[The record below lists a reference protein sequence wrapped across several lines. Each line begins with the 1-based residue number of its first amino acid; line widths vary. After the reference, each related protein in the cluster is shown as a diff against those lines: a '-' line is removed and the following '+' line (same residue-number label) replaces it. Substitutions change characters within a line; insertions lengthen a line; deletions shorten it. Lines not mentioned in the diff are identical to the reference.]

1 MAKPK
6 RAPRLQPS
14 VPLPV
19 IRMFGLGLV
28 SVLVVIWALARPK
41 RAWPLRVVPAAA
53 PASSPNGEIEVELE
67 DGG

>member
-41 RAWPLRVVPAAA
+41 RAWPLRTL
-53 PASSPNGEIEVELE
+53 PASSPNGEIEVDLE

>member
-6 RAPRLQPS
+6 RAPRYQPS

-28 SVLVVIWALARPK
+28 AVLAVIWALARPK
-41 RAWPLRVVPAAA
+41 RHWQLRTVPASA
-53 PASSPNGEIEVELE
+53 PNGEIEVELE